1 MVGRNNTDIND
12 RTLPFGLGTWWV
24 DERGN
29 AHLAS
34 VIDGSLDNIFLRHL
48 GQVKLNVSTSHMDI
62 MWDASKVESESLA
75 SVLDRLSLC
84 RADISCKLNFF
95 YFGWVSENYIRRQ
108 DAVDRIIQIQN
119 NRDVVILHPTL
130 INNRDHSDIEN
141 ASDIIRYS
149 YDLWKRAAGQ
159 FNKIP
164 QDKLAKYLPYTLIYQ
179 LHDRKDG
186 LVFSWIGEKSPSA
199 RIYGQEW
206 ANEAIGEPS
215 DSLSEQETP
224 EFVEKISSAMHH
236 TLETGEPHFQ
246 HIRTLMEDTEVEP
259 FWLNYERL
267 ITRHSMA
274 DGRHGIDVLC
284 NLTQNLSISLAG
296 TP

>member
-1 MVGRNNTDIND
+1 VSSNNTAIID
-12 RTLPFGLGTWWV
+12 RTLPFELGQWWV

-29 AHLAS
+29 AHPAS
-34 VIDGSLDNIFLRHL
+34 AIDSSLDNLFLRHL
-48 GQVKLNVSTSHMDI
+48 GQVKLNLSASHMDL
-62 MWDASKVESESLA
+62 MWDATEVEDESLA

-95 YFGWVSENYIRRQ
+95 YFGWVSENYTCRR
-108 DAVDRIIQIQN
+108 DAVERIIQIQG
-119 NRDVVILHPTL
+119 NRNVAILHPTL

-141 ASDIIRYS
+141 ASDLIRHGYG
-149 YDLWKRAAGQ
+149 LWKQAAGQ
-159 FNKIP
+159 FDNIP
-164 QDKLAKYLPYTLIYQ
+164 KDKLSTYLPYTLIYQ
-179 LHDRKDG
+179 LNDQKNE
-186 LVFSWIGEKSPSA
+186 LVFSWIGEETPSA
-199 RIYGQEW
+199 RIYGQVW
-206 ANEAIGEPS
+206 ANETIGESS

-267 ITRHSMA
+267 ITRHRMA
-274 DGRHGIDVLC
+274 DGRYGIDVLC
-284 NLTQNLSISLAG
+284 NLTQNLSIPLAG

>member
-1 MVGRNNTDIND
+1 MGGQVVGRNNTDIND

-141 ASDIIRYS
+141 ASDIIRHG
-149 YDLWKRAAGQ
+149 YDLWKRAAGR
-159 FNKIP
+159 FNHIP
-164 QDKLAKYLPYTLIYQ
+164 QDKLSKYLPYTSIYHHNQ
-179 LHDRKDG
+179 LVIWNRKTLHNNILRDIFATDLGRFTDG
-186 LVFSWIGEKSPSA
+186 WIS
-199 RIYGQEW
+199 RT
-206 ANEAIGEPS
+206 S
-215 DSLSEQETP
+215 DCCVVSE
-224 EFVEKISSAMHH
+224 
-236 TLETGEPHFQ
+236 
-246 HIRTLMEDTEVEP
+246 
-259 FWLNYERL
+259 
-267 ITRHSMA
+267 
-274 DGRHGIDVLC
+274 
-284 NLTQNLSISLAG
+284 
-296 TP
+296 